1 MSEESTT
8 TDLADLLRRATKAVN
23 RRDFDAVMSFYAPD
37 AAFDVSRTLLAEFH
51 GRAAVRGIF
60 EEWVDHYEEFEVEP
74 EALTELGNGVLF
86 SVMRQSGRPRG
97 STGRV
102 EQRELWVYLFVE
114 GVGPSHDLPLRRHRR
129 GPCCRRTPRAG
140 TGVADVGDGRAVRFR
155 WYNNPDEA
163 LEAVEL
169 EG

>member
-114 GVGPSHDLPLRRHRR
+114 GVATQVTIYPY
-129 GPCCRRTPRAG
+129 
-140 TGVADVGDGRAVRFR
+140 ADI
-155 WYNNPDEA
+155 DEA
-163 LEAVEL
+163 RAAAERLAQERE
-169 EG
+169 